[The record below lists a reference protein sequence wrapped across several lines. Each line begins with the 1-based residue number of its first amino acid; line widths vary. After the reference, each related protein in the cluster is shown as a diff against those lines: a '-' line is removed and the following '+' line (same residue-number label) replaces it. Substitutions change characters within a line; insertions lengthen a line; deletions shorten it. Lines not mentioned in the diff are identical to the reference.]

1 MSNITDKILKQL
13 EEYKLK
19 SLINTKTKKERFA
32 KARHAGYSVEF
43 SVIFATQK

>member
-19 SLINTKTKKERFA
+19 SIINTKTKKERFA
-32 KARHAGYSVEF
+32 LARKSGYSIEF
-43 SVIFATQK
+43 AVIYATQK